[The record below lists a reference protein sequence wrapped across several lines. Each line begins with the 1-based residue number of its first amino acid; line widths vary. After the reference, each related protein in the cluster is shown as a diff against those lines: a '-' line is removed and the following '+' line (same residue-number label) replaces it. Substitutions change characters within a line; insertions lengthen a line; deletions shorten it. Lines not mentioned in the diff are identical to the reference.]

1 MKLAC
6 ESLDRSLREIIAASD
21 IAGWSEKLLLT
32 RVWLATCD
40 LDGDN
45 AVRTLRNSI
54 DSFSEIIGDGVSK
67 TGSHAA
73 QAVWRA
79 SSLRTLS
86 LTGIVIVEVRRER
99 VRTQSI
105 FDRRAMVLHSTT

>member
-21 IAGWSEKLLLT
+21 TAGWSEKLLLT

-79 SSLRTLS
+79 SSLRTVTHWYS
-86 LTGIVIVEVRRER
+86 YYGSAPRKSSHVVDIRP
-99 VRTQSI
+99 QSNGV
-105 FDRRAMVLHSTT
+105 A